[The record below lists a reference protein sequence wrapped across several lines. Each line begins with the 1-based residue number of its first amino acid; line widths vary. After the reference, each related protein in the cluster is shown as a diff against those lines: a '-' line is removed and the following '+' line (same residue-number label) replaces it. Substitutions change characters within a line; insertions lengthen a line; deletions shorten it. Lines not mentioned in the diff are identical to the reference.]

1 MVRLAQLVEF
11 MAVMVQVAVS
21 NLSGAGGA
29 GGTQEFLRKF
39 AKSGKIKGPP
49 FDL

>member
-11 MAVMVQVAVS
+11 MAVMVEVAVS
-21 NLSGAGGA
+21 NPGGA